1 MGQEGARGRGR
12 PRVERAPRGRASPSH
27 TRASCVRARARACV
41 RACVCAQRPLCGGL
55 AAGQLWTGC
64 FAHALLRGVGG
75 AVEPPA
81 GAQQGCLQPC
91 SGCWTAHLCA
101 GLRHGRARQAC
112 VTAGQGRE
120 DVLTPLP
127 SDPPPPWH
135 PPPRTACTTLRS
147 GVRARHERGAA
158 VRACVP
164 AGGRRGRAARDGL
177 RAGQARPGRRAG
189 AVCACEARRRGR
201 GALCRRRRHR
211 RRRYAHRFAA
221 HQEGRAAR
229 AARCATRRRGARLG
243 THDACRGAR
252 AGGRA
257 SGPRLWL
264 WRRHLSLHL

>member
-27 TRASCVRARARACV
+27 TRASCARARAPTCV
-41 RACVCAQRPLCGGL
+41 RACVCVRTEAAVWWTGGRPALDGVLRACL
-55 AAGQLWTGC
+55 AARRGGGGRAASRRATRLP
-64 FAHALLRGVGG
+64 AALLGLLDC
-75 AVEPPA
+75 PPVRRPA
-81 GAQQGCLQPC
+81 SRQG
-91 SGCWTAHLCA
+91 S
-101 GLRHGRARQAC
+101 
-112 VTAGQGRE
+112 AGQGRE

-243 THDACRGAR
+243 PHDACRGAR